1 MCTGRATSCS
11 DKSLRVYW
19 KIFVKIF
26 VSETEFCR
34 CNKSQKIMSDW
45 ICATCCGNKILLQLQ
60 RFSQKFSSTHGA
72 ICRCN
77 VSLRHVAATC
87 RLVCTDLHVVVG
99 ATTAKK
105 WTKKAWCTCRVVIL
119 PRNTW
124 SSRFLSARQIAQ
136 NQKLSKTFFH
146 KKACRNTYDEGRRW
160 ETDLALRI
168 WRFHGESVRG
178 SLMRERFVCW
188 DCTQSPTLLC
198 FK

>member
-19 KIFVKIF
+19 RIFVKIF

-34 CNKSQKIMSDW
+34 YSKSQKIMSDW

-87 RLVCTDLHVVVG
+87 RLVCTDLHVVFVQRRLRNEQKKRDALAELLFCH
-99 ATTAKK
+99 ATRSNQGSWAHVRLLRTKNFQK
-105 WTKKAWCTCRVVIL
+105 LFSTKKYVVIPMTRGRDKRL
-119 PRNTW
+119 TW
-124 SSRFLSARQIAQ
+124 
-136 NQKLSKTFFH
+136 
-146 KKACRNTYDEGRRW
+146 
-160 ETDLALRI
+160 
-168 WRFHGESVRG
+168 
-178 SLMRERFVCW
+178 
-188 DCTQSPTLLC
+188 P
-198 FK
+198 